1 MSSMTIWVQI
11 NQLTFTCSKSTT
23 GALEKC
29 VKYVQLNISWVCFYY
44 LLNLNSPKK
53 GFCWFPDD
61 LPNQHFNVG
70 AMLFQR
76 WSDVENETKCDV
88 GFSML
93 HNVDTTSVPTIE
105 TTLKKC
111 WYNFISMLF
120 QRGLNVSKSYIETN
134 AASE

>member
-1 MSSMTIWVQI
+1 
-11 NQLTFTCSKSTT
+11 
-23 GALEKC
+23 
-29 VKYVQLNISWVCFYY
+29 
-44 LLNLNSPKK
+44 
-53 GFCWFPDD
+53 
-61 LPNQHFNVG
+61 
-70 AMLFQR
+70 MLFQR
-76 WSDVENETKCDV
+76 WSDIENETKCDV

-105 TTLKKC
+105 TTLKKR